1 MAEIKKNCSGCKK
14 EQEGKCS
21 SAGEV
26 APELCGAGLAL
37 GAINEME
44 EEQAEKESCCDV
56 NAEEIEAFLRKCD
69 EMDKDP
75 LEVISHIAK
84 KEGLSLNGSRRDN
97 DDPEEGSSYKRKL
110 RDFLLAVIKAI
121 VLAAIS
127 NAVDDHGIGSILS
140 SIINL
145 RREREAEA
153 SCVGRSIDAEDDE
166 PMVKVRRVRPMP
178 VFSKVLYRVSRF

>member
-21 SAGEV
+21 SAGEETPQV
-26 APELCGAGLAL
+26 CGDGLAL
-37 GAINEME
+37 RAINEME

-56 NAEEIEAFLRKCD
+56 NVEEIEAFLRKCD

-75 LEVISHIAK
+75 LEVIAHIAK
-84 KEGLSLNGSRRDN
+84 KEGISLNGNCCNKYDS
-97 DDPEEGSSYKRKL
+97 EEDSSYKRKL

-153 SCVGRSIDAEDDE
+153 RCVGRGIDAEDDE
-166 PMVKVRRVRPMP
+166 PTVKIRRVCPMP

>member
-21 SAGEV
+21 SAGEA
-26 APELCGAGLAL
+26 APELCGAGLAI

-44 EEQAEKESCCDV
+44 EEQEEKASCLEL
-56 NAEEIEAFLRKCD
+56 NAAEIEAFLRKCD

-75 LEVISHIAK
+75 LEVIAHIAK
-84 KEGLSLNGSRRDN
+84 KEGISLNGDRCDKDS
-97 DDPEEGSSYKRKL
+97 EEDSSYKRKL

-127 NAVDDHGIGSILS
+127 NAVDDQGIGSILS
-140 SIINL
+140 SIIKL

-153 SCVGRSIDAEDDE
+153 RCVGRSIDAEDDE
-166 PMVKVRRVRPMP
+166 PMVKIRRVCPMP
-178 VFSKVLYRVSRF
+178 AFSKVLYRVSRF

>member
-26 APELCGAGLAL
+26 APDLCGAGLAL

-44 EEQAEKESCCDV
+44 EEQEEKESCCYV
-56 NAEEIEAFLRKCD
+56 NAAEIEAFLRKCD

-75 LEVISHIAK
+75 LEVVAHIAK
-84 KEGLSLNGSRRDN
+84 KEGISLNGSRCDK
-97 DDPEEGSSYKRKL
+97 DSEEDSSYKRKL
-110 RDFLLAVIKAI
+110 QDFLLAVIKAI

-153 SCVGRSIDAEDDE
+153 RCVGRSIDAEDDE
-166 PMVKVRRVRPMP
+166 PMVKIRRICPMP
-178 VFSKVLYRVSRF
+178 TFSKVLYRVSRF